1 MAWQASH
8 TKRGRLSPGGTFCET
23 GAPQLLQK
31 FMARFPSPGLCHR
44 STGVDKLV
52 ERFFAPCPRGL
63 EGMLA
68 AELEELGARDLNST
82 AGGVGFAGPFSLCY
96 RVNLEGRIASRVLW
110 RVFHG
115 RYRTEQDVYQAAY
128 ALPGRD
134 CFSARRT
141 IKLKVSAQHCPLT
154 SLDYVTLKIKDAVC
168 DKFRAVTGARPSVD
182 TRQPDIRIDAFL
194 DAQRVTL
201 YLDTSGEPL
210 FKRGLRKASGEAPLR
225 ENLAAGILRLS
236 GWNSE
241 QALLDPMCGGGTIL
255 MEAVLVARHIAPGL
269 GRRFAFEKLQSFD
282 PKVWRDLCEASRAAQ
297 IPKAAHVMYGSDR
310 DGRALQAARANFD
323 AAGLADAVVLTQAD
337 VLDMKPPAA
346 AGVIVTNPPYGVR
359 SGDPGAL
366 AAFYPRLGDVLK
378 RNFAGW
384 RAHIFTADP
393 RLPKLIG
400 LAASRRTP
408 LFNGALEC
416 RLFEFK
422 LVRGTMR
429 RSRGPA
435 QAGP

>member
-1 MAWQASH
+1 VTGPADTRH
-8 TKRGRLSPGGTFCET
+8 T
-23 GAPQLLQK
+23 
-31 FMARFPSPGLCHR
+31 
-44 STGVDKLV
+44 
-52 ERFFAPCPRGL
+52 FFAPCPRGL
-63 EGMLA
+63 EGVLA
-68 AELEELGARDLNST
+68 AELEELGAHDIAAT
-82 AGGVGFAGPFSLCY
+82 AGGVGFAGAFSLCY
-96 RVNLEGRIASRVLW
+96 RVNLESRIASRVLW

-128 ALPGRD
+128 DLPWRD
-134 CFSARRT
+134 WFSARRT
-141 IKLKVSAQHCPLT
+141 IKIKVSAQHCPLT
-154 SLDYVTLKIKDAVC
+154 SLDYVTLKVKDAVC
-168 DKFRAVTGARPSVD
+168 DRFRAAAGARPNVD

-269 GRRFAFEKLQSFD
+269 GRRFAFEKLQGFD
-282 PKVWRDLCEASRAAQ
+282 AKTWRDLCEASRTAQAFQAAPV
-297 IPKAAHVMYGSDR
+297 IWGSDR
-310 DGRALQAARANFD
+310 DGRALQTARANFD

-346 AGVIVTNPPYGVR
+346 EGVLVTNPPYGVR

-384 RAHIFTADP
+384 RAYIFTADP
-393 RLPKLIG
+393 RLAKLIG

-429 RSRGPA
+429 RPRGAA

>member
-1 MAWQASH
+1 M
-8 TKRGRLSPGGTFCET
+8 T
-23 GAPQLLQK
+23 GPAAPHQ
-31 FMARFPSPGLCHR
+31 
-44 STGVDKLV
+44 T
-52 ERFFAPCPRGL
+52 FFAPCPRGL
-63 EGMLA
+63 EGVLA
-68 AELEELGARDLNST
+68 AELEELGARDIAAT
-82 AGGVGFAGPFSLCY
+82 AGGVGFKGAFSLCY
-96 RVNLEGRIASRVLW
+96 RVNLESRIASRVLW

-128 ALPGRD
+128 DLPWRD
-134 CFSARRT
+134 WFSARRT
-141 IKLKVSAQHCPLT
+141 IKLKVSAQHCPLM

-168 DKFRAVTGARPSVD
+168 DRFRAATGARPSVD

-194 DAQRVTL
+194 DAQHVTL

-236 GWNSE
+236 GWTPE
-241 QALLDPMCGGGTIL
+241 QALLDPMCGGATIL
-255 MEAVLVARHIAPGL
+255 MEAVLLARHIAPGL

-282 PKVWRDLCEASRAAQ
+282 SKAWRDLCEASRTAQAA
-297 IPKAAHVMYGSDR
+297 KAAPVMYGSDR

-323 AAGLADAVVLTQAD
+323 AAGLADAVVLTEAD

-359 SGDPGAL
+359 LGDQAAL
-366 AAFYPRLGDVLK
+366 AAFY
-378 RNFAGW
+378 
-384 RAHIFTADP
+384 P

-429 RSRGPA
+429 RPRGAA